1 MDSIKMKA
9 EVRGV
14 YGLKQLILESL
25 HCITDAALNYISTSN
40 DQMNDCLD
48 KCQNSIHDGLPS

>member
-1 MDSIKMKA
+1 MDCVEVKA

-14 YGLKQLILESL
+14 YCLKQLILKSL
-25 HCITDAALNYISTSN
+25 HCIADAALNHISTSN

-48 KCQNSIHDGLPS
+48 KCQNSIHDSLPS

>member
-1 MDSIKMKA
+1 MDSIEVKA

-14 YGLKQLILESL
+14 YCLKQLILESL
-25 HCITDAALNYISTSN
+25 HCITDAALYCISTSN

-48 KCQNSIHDGLPS
+48 KCQNSIHDGLSS

>member
-1 MDSIKMKA
+1 MDSIEVKT

-14 YGLKQLILESL
+14 YGLKQLILKSL
-25 HCITDAALNYISTSN
+25 HCIADAALNHISTSN

-48 KCQNSIHDGLPS
+48 KCQNSIHDGLSS